1 MKILVVDDNRD
12 AATSLSMLV
21 DVLGHEQRVA
31 FGGLEALALVDS
43 FVPDV
48 VLLDLGMPD
57 IDGFETCRR
66 LRQQPWGSRVTV
78 IAVTGWGQAEHVRM
92 TQAAGFDLH
101 LTKPVA
107 DARLRDVLDALA
119 PVRGEKR

>member
-21 DVLGHEQRVA
+21 EVLGHEQRVA
-31 FGGLEALALVDS
+31 FGGLEALALVEG

-48 VLLDLGMPD
+48 VLLDLGMPG

-66 LRQQPWGSRVTV
+66 LRQQPWGSRVIV
-78 IAVTGWGQAEHVRM
+78 IAVTGWGQAEHVQM
-92 TQAAGFDLH
+92 TRAAGFDLH
-101 LTKPVA
+101 LTKPVPPDELVA
-107 DARLRDVLDALA
+107 LLARLASGRAA
-119 PVRGEKR
+119 